1 MGKACGMYGDEKRCL
16 EGFGGNCKVNRLLG
30 CPRNIWK
37 DNIKRDLQEVKWGG
51 MDWIDVAQNRNK

>member
-1 MGKACGMYGDEKRCL
+1 MYGGEKRCL